1 MITKVSIS
9 LIMKNSSK
17 PFIRQLQ
24 IDGNEISGVPPRLLR
39 CSLIFELT
47 LLLVVTAIVLNDKIR
62 Y

>member
-9 LIMKNSSK
+9 LMMKNSSK
-17 PFIRQLQ
+17 PFTRQLQ
-24 IDGNEISGVPPRLLR
+24 IDGNEISPGLLR
-39 CSLIFELT
+39 YSLIFELT

>member
-9 LIMKNSSK
+9 LIMKNSFK

-24 IDGNEISGVPPRLLR
+24 IDGNEISVVPLGLLR

-47 LLLVVTAIVLNDKIR
+47 LLLVVTGIVLNDKIIH
-62 Y
+62 

>member
-1 MITKVSIS
+1 M
-9 LIMKNSSK
+9 MKNSSK
-17 PFIRQLQ
+17 PFTRQLQ
-24 IDGNEISGVPPRLLR
+24 IDGNEISGVPPGLLR